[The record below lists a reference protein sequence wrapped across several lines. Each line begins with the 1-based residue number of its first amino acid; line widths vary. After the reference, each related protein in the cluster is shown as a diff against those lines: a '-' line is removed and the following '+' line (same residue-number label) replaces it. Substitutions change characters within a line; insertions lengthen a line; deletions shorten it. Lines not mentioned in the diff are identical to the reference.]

1 MDNKAY
7 IESGAIEA
15 YVLGLATVE
24 ERAELEKLRA
34 EDPAVA
40 EAVLRFE
47 MEIESQLLNQAESAP
62 AGIKEKLLNQLKP
75 EFASAPVIPIRQAL
89 VISTVWKWT
98 AVASIVLFIASL
110 GYIYFLADKDKKMQE
125 EYATMLAETDNL
137 KLQNQ
142 LVDAQ
147 MKEMQK
153 GLSMLSDPAV
163 DKVSMPGLGTHQQNK
178 ALVLWDSKTK
188 DVYLMP
194 TDLPAAPQ
202 GMQYQLWA
210 LVDGKPVDAGMMGD
224 CSVICSMKNIPRADA
239 FAITLQKQGGSAEP
253 DMNSL
258 YVMGKVNP

>member
-15 YVLGLATVE
+15 YVLGLATGE
-24 ERAELEKLRA
+24 ERAELEMLRA

-40 EAVLRFE
+40 KAIIRFE
-47 MEIESQLLNQAESAP
+47 LEMESQLLNQAESAP

-75 EFASAPVIPIRQAL
+75 EFVSTPVIQMRQAS
-89 VISTVWKWT
+89 VIRPIWKWT
-98 AVASIVLFIASL
+98 AVAAIVLFVASM
-110 GYIYFLADKDKKMQE
+110 GYIYVLAGKDKKMQE
-125 EYATMLAETDNL
+125 EYATMLVETDNL

-147 MKEMQK
+147 LKEMQK

-163 DKVSMPGLGTHQQNK
+163 DKISMPGLGQHQQNK
-178 ALVLWDSKTK
+178 AMVLWDSKTK

-194 TDLPAAPQ
+194 TDLPSAPK

-224 CSVICSMKNIPRADA
+224 CSVICSMKNIPRAQA

-258 YVMGKVNP
+258 YVLGKITP

>member
-15 YVLGLATVE
+15 YVLGLATGE
-24 ERAELEKLRA
+24 ERAELVKLRA

-40 EAVLRFE
+40 EAITRFE
-47 MEIESQLLNQAESAP
+47 LEMELQLLNQGASAP
-62 AGIKEKLLNQLKP
+62 AGVKEKLLNKLQP
-75 EFASAPVIPIRQAL
+75 EFVSAPVIQMRPSSLIRPI
-89 VISTVWKWT
+89 WKWT
-98 AVASIVLFIASL
+98 AVAAIVLFVASL
-110 GYIYFLADKDKKMQE
+110 GYIYVLADKDKKIQE
-125 EYATMLAETDNL
+125 EYATILSETDSL

-147 MKEMQK
+147 LKEMQK

-163 DKVSMPGLGTHQQNK
+163 DKVSMPGIGQHQQNK
-178 ALVLWDSKTK
+178 ALVLWDKKTK

-194 TDLPAAPQ
+194 TDLPAAPS

-224 CSVICSMKNIPRADA
+224 CSVICSMKNIPRAQA

-258 YVMGKVNP
+258 YVMGKIIP